1 MTKFGRNQYVISLVC
16 KYMFV
21 KRESKMSVLD
31 GLKFVAAKR
40 STSVSPVVARRNKLL
55 KKLFE
60 QEQLV
65 QAEITGKDF
74 SPTKLKK
81 VTDKDGNSSLVEVR
95 KRVQN
100 WSYTGDD
107 GKLYVVVKYGSK
119 PIEFSKGKQAI
130 EVGDKNKLLKT
141 LSVIK
146 EAVAKGELDAQI
158 EGVLGDIKRIKS

>member
-1 MTKFGRNQYVISLVC
+1 
-16 KYMFV
+16 
-21 KRESKMSVLD
+21 MSVLD

-65 QAEITGKDF
+65 QAEIAGKDF
-74 SPTKLKK
+74 SPTKLKR
-81 VTDKDGNSSLVEVR
+81 VTDKEGSSSLLEVR
-95 KRVQN
+95 KRVRN

-130 EVGDKNKLLKT
+130 EVGDKNGLLKV

-146 EAVAKGELDAQI
+146 EAVAQGELDGQI
-158 EGVLGDIKRIKS
+158 EAIASAPKQVLSK

>member
-1 MTKFGRNQYVISLVC
+1 MLV
-16 KYMFV
+16 KWE
-21 KRESKMSVLD
+21 RKMGVLD

-65 QAEITGKDF
+65 QAEIAGNDY

-81 VTDKDGNSSLVEVR
+81 ITDKEGNSSVVEVK
-95 KRVQN
+95 KRVRN

-130 EVGDKNKLLKT
+130 EVGDKNGLLKV

-146 EAVAKGELDAQI
+146 AAVAEGELDAQI
-158 EGVLGDIKRIKS
+158 EGALGDTKRRKA